1 MSTQPRVAVV
11 LSGCGVFDGAE
22 IHESVFTL
30 LALNKQGANVQ
41 CFAPNVDQFRVMNH
55 LTQQQSDE
63 TRNVLVEAAR
73 IARGDIKDV
82 ADASAD
88 DFDAVIL
95 PGGYGAALNLSNYG
109 LAGADMEVEAT
120 TMSFLKSMAQAK
132 KPLGALCIAPPI
144 LAKVLAQLGVEK
156 APSLTVGAADGP
168 DGGNLSA
175 LGANPVECTIADV
188 SVDETNR
195 VVTNPAYMVETN
207 LTQLADGIEKAV
219 VALLRMAL

>member
-1 MSTQPRVAVV
+1 MSTQPRIAVV

-22 IHESVFTL
+22 IHESVLTL
-30 LALNKQGANVQ
+30 LALSKQGAAVQ
-41 CFAPNVDQFRVMNH
+41 CLAPNVEQFRVMNH
-55 LTQQQSDE
+55 LTQQQSEE

-82 ADASAD
+82 REAQVD
-88 DFDAVIL
+88 DFDAAIL

-109 LAGADMEVEAT
+109 VAGADMEIEAT
-120 TMSFLKSMAQAK
+120 TLDFLKAMVRAK

-144 LAKVLAQLGVEK
+144 LAKVLAQVGVDK

-168 DGGNLSA
+168 DGGNLTA
-175 LGANPVECTIADV
+175 LGAKPVECTIGDV
-188 SVDETNR
+188 VVDEANR
-195 VVTNPAYMVETN
+195 IVTNPAYMVETN
-207 LTQLADGIEKAV
+207 LTQLSEGIERAV

>member
-1 MSTQPRVAVV
+1 MDTQPRIAVV
-11 LSGCGVFDGAE
+11 LSRCDVFDDTE
-22 IHESVFTL
+22 IHESVLTL
-30 LALNKQGANVQ
+30 LALSKQGAAVQ

-55 LTQQQSDE
+55 LTQQQAEE

-82 ADASAD
+82 REAQVD

-109 LAGADMEVEAT
+109 VAGADMEVEAT
-120 TMSFLKSMAQAK
+120 TFGFLKAMARAK

-144 LAKVLAQLGVEK
+144 LAKVLAQLGVER
-156 APSLTVGAADGP
+156 APSLTVGASDGP
-168 DGGNLSA
+168 DGGNLTA
-175 LGANPVECTIADV
+175 LGANPVECAIGDV
-188 SVDETNR
+188 AVDETNR

-207 LTQLADGIEKAV
+207 LTQLAEGIERAV
-219 VALLRMAL
+219 AALLRMAL